1 MRSLSLGK
9 PLDSTLWEYT
19 RPYRSIVP
27 NKLSLAS
34 SLARSLGLSLVFSRA
49 RALSLRSLFYSL
61 ARSLSG
67 AVSPD
72 RALYLPTSSHFV
84 IVNKTSL
91 SPPPPNPPT
100 PLSRRVSV
108 SFDALAGSATCWES
122 EVKN

>member
-34 SLARSLGLSLVFSRA
+34 SLARSLVSSRA

-91 SPPPPNPPT
+91 SPPPPRPPSISLSPDSPT
-100 PLSRRVSV
+100 PQPTHPAVTASQRVI
-108 SFDALAGSATCWES
+108 
-122 EVKN
+122 